1 MKRNAL
7 GWFLSLAAGLGLV
20 TVTPLFSQQKG
31 DEPGRV
37 NANKQVEPVNN
48 QGQPRNFNDQL
59 RAEGVQAAGQGGQAG
74 QPGRGGV
81 VINRRAPGSGGRTS
95 YNETMQQ
102 QLDSD
107 IAECLILEN
116 QNEVAL
122 AKLAASKTQ
131 NDDVKK
137 FADMLEK
144 DHSQMISKLQK
155 FAGHQYSDRD
165 TSRDANWTTSAG
177 NAGNA
182 GGNVRQEI
190 RQDNRETRENIRE
203 DRREN
208 REKKTEDRAE
218 ARNNNANQNAAGNQN
233 ANNQNANNQNAN
245 NQNTNQPAAGVRV
258 QENNAGGQNNHASE
272 LISIHHQMKHEEADQ
287 CLADARKELSSKQ
300 SNEFDECFVGMQIAG
315 HMKMDSQLKVVRRH
329 ASSNLEQIISSGQQ
343 TTEEHLKEAKSLIQ
357 KLTKSDRS
365 SDKSDRSS
373 DKNDKNDKSSN
384 K

>member
-1 MKRNAL
+1 MKRNAF
-7 GWFLSLAAGLGLV
+7 GWFLSLAAGLGLL

-31 DEPGRV
+31 DEPARV

-59 RAEGVQAAGQGGQAG
+59 RAEGVQPAGQAG
-74 QPGRGGV
+74 QPSRGGV

-144 DHSQMISKLQK
+144 DHSAMISKLQK
-155 FAGHQYSDRD
+155 FASHQYSDRD
-165 TSRDANWTTSAG
+165 TSRDANWTTGA
-177 NAGNA
+177 AA
-182 GGNVRQEI
+182 GGATGNNTTREKI
-190 RQDNRETRENIRE
+190 REDNRETRENIRE

-208 REKKTEDRAE
+208 REKKAEDRAE
-218 ARNNNANQNAAGNQN
+218 TRPNNANQNVAANQ
-233 ANNQNANNQNAN
+233 
-245 NQNTNQPAAGVRV
+245 NQPAGGVRV
-258 QENNAGGQNNHASE
+258 QENNAGGQNNHANE
-272 LISIHHQMKHEEADQ
+272 LISIHHQIKHEEADQ
-287 CLADARKELSSKQ
+287 CLADSRKELNSKK

-315 HMKMDSQLKVVRRH
+315 HMKMDSQLKVLRRH
-329 ASSNLEQIISSGQQ
+329 VSSNLEQVISSGEQ
-343 TTEEHLKEAKSLIQ
+343 TTEEHLKKAKDLIH
-357 KLTKSDRS
+357 KLTKDEGSRS
-365 SDKSDRSS
+365 SDKD
-373 DKNDKNDKSSN
+373 N

>member
-1 MKRNAL
+1 MKRNAF
-7 GWFLSLAAGLGLV
+7 GWFLSLAAGLGLL

-31 DEPGRV
+31 DEPARV

-48 QGQPRNFNDQL
+48 QGQPRNVNDQL
-59 RAEGVQAAGQGGQAG
+59 RAEGVQPARQAG

-165 TSRDANWTTSAG
+165 TSRDANWTTGA
-177 NAGNA
+177 AA
-182 GGNVRQEI
+182 GGATGNNTTREKI
-190 RQDNRETRENIRE
+190 REDNRETRENIRE

-208 REKKTEDRAE
+208 REKKAEDRAE
-218 ARNNNANQNAAGNQN
+218 TRPNNANQNVAA
-233 ANNQNANNQNAN
+233 NQNAN

-258 QENNAGGQNNHASE
+258 QENNAAAHNNHASE

-287 CLADARKELSSKQ
+287 CLADARKELSSKK
-300 SNEFDECFVGMQIAG
+300 SDEFDECFVGMQIAG
-315 HMKMDSQLKVVRRH
+315 HMKMDSQLKVLRRH
-329 ASSNLEQIISSGQQ
+329 ASSNLEQILSSGQQ
-343 TTEEHLKEAKSLIQ
+343 TTEEHLKEAKSLIE

-365 SDKSDRSS
+365 SDK
-373 DKNDKNDKSSN
+373 NDKSSN